1 MMLGKYFKKTVF
13 RKEHTADGVVPEAP
27 QGILKKCN
35 ACKGA
40 IFTEDV
46 KRNLYICPK
55 CGNYFRVHAYRR
67 IEFLLD
73 DGSFEEWDQG
83 MTAGNPLGF
92 PGYEEKVRA
101 LQERTGLTEAV
112 VTGKGRIN
120 GMETVIG
127 VCDGRFMMAS
137 MGEAVGEKITRAVE
151 RATKLS
157 LPVILFACSGGA
169 RMQEGIVSLM
179 QMAKTSAA
187 LKRHSDAGLLYVS
200 VLTDPTTGGVT
211 ASWAMLG
218 DIILAEPHALIGFAG
233 PRVIEQTIGQKLPK
247 GFQRAEFLVEHGFV
261 DRILPREG
269 ERGAVG
275 DSADAW
281 ERYRSFLGSADFG
294 GWRREAVFGS
304 TRNGRE
310 NIGLGLC
317 AESAEKGPTG
327 GRRLYSGAVS

>member
-67 IEFLLD
+67 MEFLLD
-73 DGSFEEWDQG
+73 EGSFEEWDQG
-83 MTAGNPLGF
+83 LTAGNPLGF
-92 PGYEEKVRA
+92 PGYEEKVRT
-101 LQERTGLTEAV
+101 LQERTGLQEAV
-112 VTGKGRIN
+112 VTGRGRIN

-151 RATKLS
+151 RATELS

-187 LKRHSDAGLLYVS
+187 IEKFSEHGGLYIS
-200 VLTDPTTGGVT
+200 YLTHPTTGGVT
-211 ASWAMLG
+211 ASFATLG
-218 DIILAEPHALIGFAG
+218 DITLAEPDALIGFAG
-233 PRVIEQTIGQKLPK
+233 PRVIEQTIGQKLPD
-247 GFQRAEFLVEHGFV
+247 GFQRSEFQMAHGFV
-261 DRILPREG
+261 DQIVPRDKMREVISHILRLH
-269 ERGAVG
+269 AKK
-275 DSADAW
+275 
-281 ERYRSFLGSADFG
+281 
-294 GWRREAVFGS
+294 
-304 TRNGRE
+304 GR
-310 NIGLGLC
+310 
-317 AESAEKGPTG
+317 
-327 GRRLYSGAVS
+327 

>member
-92 PGYEEKVRA
+92 PGYEEKMRA

-151 RATKLS
+151 RATWNTGQPGASRGVVPEASRAEKAVALRMA
-157 LPVILFACSGGA
+157 FGG
-169 RMQEGIVSLM
+169 V
-179 QMAKTSAA
+179 AKAWPRKSAA
-187 LKRHSDAGLLYVS
+187 PADLSEGVKR
-200 VLTDPTTGGVT
+200 P
-211 ASWAMLG
+211 
-218 DIILAEPHALIGFAG
+218 
-233 PRVIEQTIGQKLPK
+233 
-247 GFQRAEFLVEHGFV
+247 
-261 DRILPREG
+261 
-269 ERGAVG
+269 
-275 DSADAW
+275 
-281 ERYRSFLGSADFG
+281 
-294 GWRREAVFGS
+294 
-304 TRNGRE
+304 
-310 NIGLGLC
+310 
-317 AESAEKGPTG
+317 
-327 GRRLYSGAVS
+327 

>member
-13 RKEHTADGVVPEAP
+13 RNEHTEDGVVPESP

-67 IEFLLD
+67 MEFLLD
-73 DGSFEEWDQG
+73 EGSFEEWDQG
-83 MTAGNPLGF
+83 LTAGNPLGF
-92 PGYEEKVRA
+92 PGYEEKVRT
-101 LQERTGLTEAV
+101 LQERTGLQEAV
-112 VTGKGRIN
+112 VTGRGRIN

-151 RATKLS
+151 RATELS

-187 LKRHSDAGLLYVS
+187 IEKFSEHGGLYIS
-200 VLTDPTTGGVT
+200 YLTHPTTGGVT
-211 ASWAMLG
+211 ASFATLG
-218 DIILAEPHALIGFAG
+218 DITLAEPDALIGFAG
-233 PRVIEQTIGQKLPK
+233 PRVIEQTIGQKLPD
-247 GFQRAEFLVEHGFV
+247 GFQRSEFQMAHGFV
-261 DRILPREG
+261 DQIVPRDKMREVISHILRLH
-269 ERGAVG
+269 AKK
-275 DSADAW
+275 
-281 ERYRSFLGSADFG
+281 
-294 GWRREAVFGS
+294 
-304 TRNGRE
+304 GR
-310 NIGLGLC
+310 
-317 AESAEKGPTG
+317 
-327 GRRLYSGAVS
+327 

>member
-179 QMAKTSAA
+179 QMAKTTAA
-187 LKRHSDAGLLYVS
+187 LTKLSDAGLPFIS
-200 VLTDPTTGGVT
+200 ILTDPTMGGVS
-211 ASWAMLG
+211 ASFAFIG
-218 DIILAEPHALIGFAG
+218 DIVIAEPGALIGFAG
-233 PRVIEQTIGQKLPK
+233 PRVIEQTVRQKLPE
-247 GFQRAEFLVEHGFV
+247 GFQRAEFLLEKGAVDLIV
-261 DRILPREG
+261 DRREM
-269 ERGAVG
+269 RDKLV
-275 DSADAW
+275 
-281 ERYRSFLGSADFG
+281 RLLTMLQ
-294 GWRREAVFGS
+294 RR
-304 TRNGRE
+304 
-310 NIGLGLC
+310 
-317 AESAEKGPTG
+317 PTP
-327 GRRLYSGAVS
+327 

>member
-67 IEFLLD
+67 MEFLLD
-73 DGSFEEWDQG
+73 EGSFEEWDQG
-83 MTAGNPLGF
+83 LTAGNPLGF
-92 PGYEEKVRA
+92 PGYEEKVRT
-101 LQERTGLTEAV
+101 LQERTGLQEAV
-112 VTGKGRIN
+112 VTGRGRIN

-151 RATKLS
+151 RATELS

-169 RMQEGIVSLM
+169 RMQEGLLSLM
-179 QMAKTSAA
+179 QMAKTSGAVG
-187 LKRHSDAGLLYVS
+187 RHSQAGLFYCT

-211 ASWAMLG
+211 ASFAMEG
-218 DIILAEPHALIGFAG
+218 DIILAEPGATVGFAG
-233 PRVIEQTIGQKLPK
+233 ARVVEQTTRKALPK
-247 GFQRAEFLVEHGFV
+247 GFQTAEFLLKHGFV
-261 DRILPREG
+261 DAIVPR
-269 ERGAVG
+269 RDQQAVL
-275 DSADAW
+275 ANLLQIHQ
-281 ERYRSFLGSADFG
+281 E
-294 GWRREAVFGS
+294 
-304 TRNGRE
+304 
-310 NIGLGLC
+310 
-317 AESAEKGPTG
+317 G
-327 GRRLYSGAVS
+327 GRP

>member
-1 MMLGKYFKKTVF
+1 M
-13 RKEHTADGVVPEAP
+13 
-27 QGILKKCN
+27 KKCN

-200 VLTDPTTGGVT
+200 VLTDRR
-211 ASWAMLG
+211 WA
-218 DIILAEPHALIGFAG
+218 A
-233 PRVIEQTIGQKLPK
+233 
-247 GFQRAEFLVEHGFV
+247 
-261 DRILPREG
+261 
-269 ERGAVG
+269 
-275 DSADAW
+275 
-281 ERYRSFLGSADFG
+281 
-294 GWRREAVFGS
+294 
-304 TRNGRE
+304 
-310 NIGLGLC
+310 
-317 AESAEKGPTG
+317 
-327 GRRLYSGAVS
+327 

>member
-112 VTGKGRIN
+112 VTGKGQIN

-187 LKRHSDAGLLYVS
+187 LKR
-200 VLTDPTTGGVT
+200 
-211 ASWAMLG
+211 
-218 DIILAEPHALIGFAG
+218 
-233 PRVIEQTIGQKLPK
+233 
-247 GFQRAEFLVEHGFV
+247 
-261 DRILPREG
+261 
-269 ERGAVG
+269 
-275 DSADAW
+275 
-281 ERYRSFLGSADFG
+281 
-294 GWRREAVFGS
+294 
-304 TRNGRE
+304 
-310 NIGLGLC
+310 
-317 AESAEKGPTG
+317 
-327 GRRLYSGAVS
+327 

>member
-92 PGYEEKVRA
+92 PGYEEKMRA

-179 QMAKTSAA
+179 QMAKTSA
-187 LKRHSDAGLLYVS
+187 
-200 VLTDPTTGGVT
+200 VLIRNCFGVT
-211 ASWAMLG
+211 AMLVLLAAGMVPAVQLLVSGLSFRLLAAAAQPVSDKRIAGCLAAAGKGYAMLLRLLLTVEVLFLLT
-218 DIILAEPHALIGFAG
+218 IAILAGTF
-233 PRVIEQTIGQKLPK
+233 
-247 GFQRAEFLVEHGFV
+247 
-261 DRILPREG
+261 
-269 ERGAVG
+269 
-275 DSADAW
+275 S
-281 ERYRSFLGSADFG
+281 
-294 GWRREAVFGS
+294 
-304 TRNGRE
+304 
-310 NIGLGLC
+310 
-317 AESAEKGPTG
+317 
-327 GRRLYSGAVS
+327 

>member
-112 VTGKGRIN
+112 VTGKGQIN

-179 QMAKTSAA
+179 QMAKTSAS
-187 LKRHSDAGLLYVS
+187 LKRH
-200 VLTDPTTGGVT
+200 
-211 ASWAMLG
+211 
-218 DIILAEPHALIGFAG
+218 I
-233 PRVIEQTIGQKLPK
+233 
-247 GFQRAEFLVEHGFV
+247 
-261 DRILPREG
+261 
-269 ERGAVG
+269 
-275 DSADAW
+275 
-281 ERYRSFLGSADFG
+281 
-294 GWRREAVFGS
+294 
-304 TRNGRE
+304 
-310 NIGLGLC
+310 
-317 AESAEKGPTG
+317 
-327 GRRLYSGAVS
+327 

>member
-151 RATKLS
+151 RATELS
-157 LPVILFACSGGA
+157 LPVILFPYFQFLLPAPS
-169 RMQEGIVSLM
+169 RFLPQSLL
-179 QMAKTSAA
+179 SAVPSRFLPA
-187 LKRHSDAGLLYVS
+187 QNSSSNRHRPMPYLPHASHASAESPPAPLSPLLLAESDPQTHAPPETPPAGTLSAVS
-200 VLTDPTTGGVT
+200 VL
-211 ASWAMLG
+211 L
-218 DIILAEPHALIGFAG
+218 
-233 PRVIEQTIGQKLPK
+233 
-247 GFQRAEFLVEHGFV
+247 
-261 DRILPREG
+261 
-269 ERGAVG
+269 
-275 DSADAW
+275 SAQ
-281 ERYRSFLGSADFG
+281 
-294 GWRREAVFGS
+294 
-304 TRNGRE
+304 
-310 NIGLGLC
+310 
-317 AESAEKGPTG
+317 
-327 GRRLYSGAVS
+327 

>member
-120 GMETVIG
+120 GMETVILFFI
-127 VCDGRFMMAS
+127 V
-137 MGEAVGEKITRAVE
+137 KP
-151 RATKLS
+151 
-157 LPVILFACSGGA
+157 LPVSAVSRWQSLYHRTGRLKNKFTMNFLFFC
-169 RMQEGIVSLM
+169 
-179 QMAKTSAA
+179 
-187 LKRHSDAGLLYVS
+187 
-200 VLTDPTTGGVT
+200 P
-211 ASWAMLG
+211 W
-218 DIILAEPHALIGFAG
+218 
-233 PRVIEQTIGQKLPK
+233 
-247 GFQRAEFLVEHGFV
+247 
-261 DRILPREG
+261 
-269 ERGAVG
+269 
-275 DSADAW
+275 
-281 ERYRSFLGSADFG
+281 DFG
-294 GWRREAVFGS
+294 GLRRGDFRVKWSQAFVE
-304 TRNGRE
+304 GR
-310 NIGLGLC
+310 GMG
-317 AESAEKGPTG
+317 
-327 GRRLYSGAVS
+327 